1 VKERLMLSESELTK
15 FRDILNQERTELN
28 ARLRTLDRRLARD
41 DHFNEAEDLGDSA
54 NQVLNK
60 EEFLFER
67 NQTEERLREIEK
79 ALARIKDGSYGVSK
93 VSGKP
98 IPVERL
104 RAMPTAT
111 TLVGE

>member
-1 VKERLMLSESELTK
+1 MLSESELTE
-15 FRDILNQERTELN
+15 FRELLNQERSDLQG
-28 ARLRTLDRRLARD
+28 RLRTLDRRLARD

-54 NQVLNK
+54 NQVLSK

-67 NQTEERLREIEK
+67 NQTEERLRAVEK
-79 ALARIKDGSYGVSK
+79 ALARIEDGSYGISA
-93 VSGKP
+93 VSGKT

>member
-1 VKERLMLSESELTK
+1 MLSESELTE
-15 FRDILNQERTELN
+15 FRELLNQERLDLES
-28 ARLRTLDRRLARD
+28 RLQTLDRRLARD

-54 NQVLNK
+54 TQVLSK

-67 NQTEERLREIEK
+67 NQTEQRLRGVKK
-79 ALARIKDGSYGVSK
+79 ALGRIEDGSYGISS

-98 IPVERL
+98 IPADRL

>member
-1 VKERLMLSESELTK
+1 MLGDSEVTEFREL
-15 FRDILNQERTELN
+15 LNQERSDLR
-28 ARLRTLDRRLARD
+28 ARLQTLDRRLARD

-54 NQVLNK
+54 IQVLSK

-67 NQTEERLREIEK
+67 NQTEDRLRGVEK
-79 ALARIKDGSYGVSK
+79 ALNRIEDGSYGVSS
-93 VSGKP
+93 VSGLP

>member
-1 VKERLMLSESELTK
+1 MLTESEMIE
-15 FRDILNQERTELN
+15 FRELLNQEQSDLQ

-60 EEFLFER
+60 EEILFER
-67 NQTEERLREIEK
+67 NQTAERLRGVGK
-79 ALARIKDGSYGVSK
+79 ALARIDDGSYGITS
-93 VSGKP
+93 VSGRP
-98 IPVERL
+98 IPIDRL

-111 TLVGE
+111 TLVNE